1 VPNSRNFE
9 YLALLSTEIES
20 AVPDFSTAV
29 LVILETRNPV
39 SDAGGSPGAD
49 A

>member
-1 VPNSRNFE
+1 
-9 YLALLSTEIES
+9 
-20 AVPDFSTAV
+20 

-49 A
+49 AWWTTDLLL